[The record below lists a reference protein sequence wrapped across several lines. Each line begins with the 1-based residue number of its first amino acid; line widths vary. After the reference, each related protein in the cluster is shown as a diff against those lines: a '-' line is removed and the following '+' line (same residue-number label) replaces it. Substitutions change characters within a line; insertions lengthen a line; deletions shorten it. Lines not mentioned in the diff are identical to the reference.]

1 MKIKQDPVTGL
12 WCREDGAVLMPPDGY
27 RFKSFRWT
35 FGSNDRYGYKTIGFH
50 GKYHKVHQIICR
62 AFNGLPPTDKP
73 FVDHI
78 DRCKT
83 NNMPSNLRWA
93 SSKENNDNKDRVD
106 KSIERYGVR
115 ACDDRKSYQRA
126 YDATKAAK
134 MKAQGLHY
142 CKGPNGKYGWHPR
155 IRARAAI

>member
-12 WCREDGAVLMPPDGY
+12 WCRSDGAVCMPPNG
-27 RFKSFRWT
+27 RCFKSFRWT
-35 FGSNDRYGYKTIGFH
+35 FGHKTVNGYKTIGFH
-50 GKYHKVHQIICR
+50 GKYHKVHILICR
-62 AFNGLPPTDKP
+62 AFHGLPPAGKL

-83 NNMPSNLRWA
+83 NNKPTNLRWA

-106 KSIERYGVR
+106 QALERYGVR

-126 YDATKAAK
+126 YDAAKAAK

-142 CKGPNGKYGWHPR
+142 CKGSDGKYGWHPR
-155 IRARAAI
+155 IHTKTAI